1 MGVIYFNGISSK
13 DIGIEVETYPRYEI
27 PEKNVTTYEIPG
39 RNGNIVVDNGTFKNA
54 ITSYDVSFLA
64 EDGEYNSQIHKI
76 AAWLYSP
83 SGYAILEDSY
93 DIEYYRMARIS
104 SSTDF
109 ENLFN
114 KAGKATL
121 EFDCKPQR
129 FLKDGD
135 KTRSINS
142 ETGIIEDGPNSS
154 IFISIELHNP
164 TLFSSYPII
173 KIYNQSK
180 LNSAKRITHFKVGDT
195 KINFSDLIQDATEL
209 AYDLINIV
217 IDFETH
223 NAYYYN
229 SNDKLSKKYA
239 LSGYAYSKLFDK
251 CINLVPGDNI
261 IKIHLPSNSA
271 KDSVYMEIIPRWW
284 TL

>member
-54 ITSYDVSFLA
+54 ITSYDVSFLT

-93 DIEYYRMARIS
+93 DIEHYRMARIS

-129 FLKDGD
+129 FLKNGD
-135 KTRSINS
+135 KSRIIKAKINAV
-142 ETGIIEDGPNSS
+142 
-154 IFISIELHNP
+154 ISTKLHNP
-164 TLFSSYPII
+164 TLFNSNPII

-180 LNSAKRITHFKVGDT
+180 TDTTKRISYFKIGDT
-195 KINFSDLIQDATEL
+195 TINFSDLIQDATKL
-209 AYDLINIV
+209 SYDLINIV

-229 SNDKLSKKYA
+229 SNDKESRKYA
-239 LSGYAYSKLFDK
+239 LSSYAYSKLFNK
-251 CINLVPGDNI
+251 CINLIPGDNLI
-261 IKIHLPSNSA
+261 TLNLASVSA
-271 KDSVYMEIIPRWW
+271 NDTVYMEIIPRWW

>member
-13 DIGIEVETYPRYEI
+13 DVGIEVETYPRYEI

-54 ITSYDVSFLA
+54 ITSYDVSFLT

-93 DIEYYRMARIS
+93 DIEHYRMARIS

-129 FLKDGD
+129 FLKNGD
-135 KTRSINS
+135 KSRIIKT
-142 ETGIIEDGPNSS
+142 ETNAVVSTK
-154 IFISIELHNP
+154 LHNP
-164 TLFSSYPII
+164 TLFNSNPII

-180 LNSAKRITHFKVGDT
+180 SDTAKRISYFKVGDT
-195 KINFSDLIQDATEL
+195 TINFSDLIQDATKL
-209 AYDLINIV
+209 SYNLINIV

-229 SNDKLSKKYA
+229 SNDGESKKYA
-239 LSGYAYSKLFDK
+239 LSAYAYSKLFNK
-251 CINLVPGDNI
+251 CINLIPGDNLI
-261 IKIHLPSNSA
+261 TLNLASVSA
-271 KDSVYMEIIPRWW
+271 NDTVYMEIIPRWW

>member
-54 ITSYDVSFLA
+54 ITSYDVSFLT

-93 DIEYYRMARIS
+93 DIEHYRMARIS

-129 FLKDGD
+129 FLKNGD
-135 KTRSINS
+135 KSRIIKTEINAVINS
-142 ETGIIEDGPNSS
+142 K
-154 IFISIELHNP
+154 LHNP
-164 TLFSSYPII
+164 TLFNSNPII

-180 LNSAKRITHFKVGDT
+180 TDTTKRISYFKIGDT
-195 KINFSDLIQDATEL
+195 TINFSDLIQDATKL
-209 AYDLINIV
+209 LYDLINIV

-223 NAYYYN
+223 NAYYYK
-229 SNDKLSKKYA
+229 SNDEESRKYA
-239 LSGYAYSKLFDK
+239 LSSYAYSKLFDK
-251 CINLVPGDNI
+251 CINLVPGDNLI
-261 IKIHLPSNSA
+261 TLNLASVSA
-271 KDSVYMEIIPRWW
+271 NDTVYMEIIPRWW

>member
-13 DIGIEVETYPRYEI
+13 DVGIEVETYPRYEI

-54 ITSYDVSFLA
+54 ITSYDVSFLT

-93 DIEYYRMARIS
+93 DIEHYRMARIS

-129 FLKDGD
+129 FLKNGD
-135 KTRSINS
+135 KSRTIKTEANA
-142 ETGIIEDGPNSS
+142 IISTK
-154 IFISIELHNP
+154 LHNP
-164 TLFSSYPII
+164 TLFNSNPII

-180 LNSAKRITHFKVGDT
+180 TDTNKRISYFKIGDT
-195 KINFSDLIQDATEL
+195 KINFNNLIQDATKL
-209 AYDLINIV
+209 SYDLINIV

-229 SNDKLSKKYA
+229 SNDEKSRKHA
-239 LSGYAYSKLFDK
+239 LSSYAYSKLFDK
-251 CINLVPGDNI
+251 RINLVPGDNLI
-261 IKIHLPSNSA
+261 TLKLASVSA
-271 KDSVYMEIIPRWW
+271 NDTVYMEIIPRWW

>member
-13 DIGIEVETYPRYEI
+13 DVGIEVETYPRYEI

-54 ITSYDVSFLA
+54 ITSYDVSFLT

-93 DIEYYRMARIS
+93 DIEHYRMARIS

-129 FLKDGD
+129 FLKNGD
-135 KTRSINS
+135 KSQIIKT
-142 ETGIIEDGPNSS
+142 ETNAIISTK
-154 IFISIELHNP
+154 LHNP
-164 TLFSSYPII
+164 TLFNSNPII

-180 LNSAKRITHFKVGDT
+180 TDTTKRISYFKVGDT
-195 KINFSDLIQDATEL
+195 RINFSDLIKDATKLSYE
-209 AYDLINIV
+209 LINIV

-223 NAYYYN
+223 NAYYYD
-229 SNDKLSKKYA
+229 SNDEESRKYA
-239 LSGYAYSKLFDK
+239 LSSYAYSNLFDK
-251 CINLVPGDNI
+251 CINLVPGDNLI
-261 IKIHLPSNSA
+261 TLNLVSVSA
-271 KDSVYMEIIPRWW
+271 NNTVYMEIIPRWW

>member
-1 MGVIYFNGISSK
+1 MGVIYFNGMSSK

-54 ITSYDVSFLA
+54 VTSYDVSFLT

-83 SGYAILEDSY
+83 SGYAVLEDSY
-93 DIEYYRMARIS
+93 DIEHYRMARIS

-135 KTRSINS
+135 KSRIIKTETNAVIN
-142 ETGIIEDGPNSS
+142 TK
-154 IFISIELHNP
+154 LYNP
-164 TLFSSYPII
+164 TLFNSNPII

-180 LNSAKRITHFKVGDT
+180 SDTTKRISYFKIGDT
-195 KINFSDLIQDATEL
+195 TIKFSDLIQNTTEL
-209 AYDLINIV
+209 SYNLINIV

-229 SNDKLSKKYA
+229 SNDEESKKYA
-239 LSGYAYSKLFDK
+239 LSAYAYSKLFNK
-251 CINLVPGDNI
+251 CINLVPGDNLI
-261 IKIHLPSNSA
+261 TLNLVSVSA
-271 KDSVYMEIIPRWW
+271 NNTVYMEIIPRWW

>member
-13 DIGIEVETYPRYEI
+13 DVGIEVETYPRYEI

-54 ITSYDVSFLA
+54 ITSYDVSFLT

-83 SGYAILEDSY
+83 SGYAVLEDSY
-93 DIEYYRMARIS
+93 DIEHYRMARIS

-135 KTRSINS
+135 KSRIIKT
-142 ETGIIEDGPNSS
+142 ETNAV
-154 IFISIELHNP
+154 ISTKLHNP
-164 TLFSSYPII
+164 TLFNSNPII

-180 LNSAKRITHFKVGDT
+180 SDTTKRISNFKVGDT
-195 KINFSDLIQDATEL
+195 TIKFSDLIQDATKL
-209 AYDLINIV
+209 SYDLINIV

-229 SNDKLSKKYA
+229 SNDEESRKYA
-239 LSGYAYSKLFDK
+239 LSSYAYSKLFDK
-251 CINLVPGDNI
+251 CINLVPSDNLI
-261 IKIHLPSNSA
+261 TLNLVSVSA
-271 KDSVYMEIIPRWW
+271 NDTVYMEIIPRWW

>member
-13 DIGIEVETYPRYEI
+13 DVGIEVETYPRYEI

-54 ITSYDVSFLA
+54 ITSYDVSFLT

-93 DIEYYRMARIS
+93 DIEHYRMARIS

-129 FLKDGD
+129 FLKNGD
-135 KTRSINS
+135 KSRIIKTKINAV
-142 ETGIIEDGPNSS
+142 
-154 IFISIELHNP
+154 ISTKLHNP
-164 TLFSSYPII
+164 TLFNSNPII

-180 LNSAKRITHFKVGDT
+180 SDTAKRISYFKVGDT
-195 KINFSDLIQDATEL
+195 TINFSDLIQDATKL
-209 AYDLINIV
+209 SYDLINIV

-229 SNDKLSKKYA
+229 SNDEESRKYA
-239 LSGYAYSKLFDK
+239 LSSYVYSKLFNK
-251 CINLVPGDNI
+251 CINLIPGDNLI
-261 IKIHLPSNSA
+261 TLNLVSVSA
-271 KDSVYMEIIPRWW
+271 NNTVYMEIIPRWW

>member
-13 DIGIEVETYPRYEI
+13 DVGIEVETYPRYEI

-129 FLKDGD
+129 FLKNGD
-135 KTRSINS
+135 KSRIIKT
-142 ETGIIEDGPNSS
+142 ETNAV
-154 IFISIELHNP
+154 ISTKLHNP
-164 TLFSSYPII
+164 TLFNSNPII

-180 LNSAKRITHFKVGDT
+180 SDTTKRISNFKVGDT
-195 KINFSDLIQDATEL
+195 TIKFSDLIQDATKL
-209 AYDLINIV
+209 SYDLINIV

-229 SNDKLSKKYA
+229 SNDEESKKYA
-239 LSGYAYSKLFDK
+239 LSAYAYSKLFDK
-251 CINLVPGDNI
+251 CINLVPGDNLI
-261 IKIHLPSNSA
+261 TLNLVSVSA
-271 KDSVYMEIIPRWW
+271 NDTVYMEIIPRWW

>member
-13 DIGIEVETYPRYEI
+13 DVGIEVETYPRYEI

-54 ITSYDVSFLA
+54 ITSYDVSFLT

-93 DIEYYRMARIS
+93 DIEHYRMARIS

-129 FLKDGD
+129 FLKNGD
-135 KTRSINS
+135 KSRIIKT
-142 ETGIIEDGPNSS
+142 ETNAV
-154 IFISIELHNP
+154 ISIKLHNP
-164 TLFSSYPII
+164 TLFNSNPII

-180 LNSAKRITHFKVGDT
+180 SDTTKRISNFKIGDT
-195 KINFSDLIQDATEL
+195 TIKFSDLIQDATKL
-209 AYDLINIV
+209 SYDLINIV

-229 SNDKLSKKYA
+229 SNDEESKKYA
-239 LSGYAYSKLFDK
+239 LSAYAYSKLFGK
-251 CINLVPGDNI
+251 CINLVPGDNLI
-261 IKIHLPSNSA
+261 TLNLVSVSA
-271 KDSVYMEIIPRWW
+271 NDTVYMEIIPRWW

>member
-13 DIGIEVETYPRYEI
+13 DVGIEVETYPRYEI

-54 ITSYDVSFLA
+54 ITSYDVSFLT

-93 DIEYYRMARIS
+93 DIEHYRMARIS

-129 FLKDGD
+129 FLKNGD
-135 KTRSINS
+135 KSLIIKTKINAVINS
-142 ETGIIEDGPNSS
+142 K
-154 IFISIELHNP
+154 LHNP
-164 TLFSSYPII
+164 TLFNSNPII

-180 LNSAKRITHFKVGDT
+180 TDTTKRISYFKIGDT
-195 KINFSDLIQDATEL
+195 TINFSDLIQDATKL
-209 AYDLINIV
+209 SYDLINIV

-229 SNDKLSKKYA
+229 SNDEESRKYA
-239 LSGYAYSKLFDK
+239 LSAYAYSKLFNK
-251 CINLVPGDNI
+251 CINLIPGDNLI
-261 IKIHLPSNSA
+261 TLNLASVSA
-271 KDSVYMEIIPRWW
+271 NDTVYMEIIPRWW

>member
-13 DIGIEVETYPRYEI
+13 DVGIEVETYPRYEI

-54 ITSYDVSFLA
+54 ITSYDVSFLT

-93 DIEYYRMARIS
+93 DIEHYRMARIS

-135 KTRSINS
+135 KSRIIKTEINAV
-142 ETGIIEDGPNSS
+142 ISS
-154 IFISIELHNP
+154 KLHNP
-164 TLFSSYPII
+164 TLFNSNPII

-180 LNSAKRITHFKVGDT
+180 SDTNKRISYFKIGDT
-195 KINFSDLIQDATEL
+195 TINFSDLIQDATKL
-209 AYDLINIV
+209 SYDSINIV

-229 SNDKLSKKYA
+229 SNDEESKKYA
-239 LSGYAYSKLFDK
+239 LSAYAYSKLFNK
-251 CINLVPGDNI
+251 CINLVPGDNLI
-261 IKIHLPSNSA
+261 TLNLVSVSA
-271 KDSVYMEIIPRWW
+271 NNTVYMEIIPRWW

>member
-54 ITSYDVSFLA
+54 IASYDVSFLT

-93 DIEYYRMARIS
+93 DIEHYRMARIS

-129 FLKDGD
+129 FLKNGD
-135 KTRSINS
+135 KSQ
-142 ETGIIEDGPNSS
+142 IIKTEIDAV
-154 IFISIELHNP
+154 ISTKLHNP
-164 TLFSSYPII
+164 TLFNSNPII

-180 LNSAKRITHFKVGDT
+180 TDTSKRISYFKVGDT
-195 KINFSDLIQDATEL
+195 KINFSDLIQDATKL
-209 AYDLINIV
+209 SYDLINIV

-229 SNDKLSKKYA
+229 SNDEESKKYA
-239 LSGYAYSKLFDK
+239 LSSYAYSKLFDK
-251 CINLVPGDNI
+251 CINLVPGDNLI
-261 IKIHLPSNSA
+261 TLNLVSVSA
-271 KDSVYMEIIPRWW
+271 NNTVYMEIIPRWW

>member
-13 DIGIEVETYPRYEI
+13 DVGIEVETYPRYEI

-54 ITSYDVSFLA
+54 ITSYDVSFLT

-93 DIEYYRMARIS
+93 DIEHYRMARIS

-114 KAGKATL
+114 KAGKATI

-129 FLKDGD
+129 FLKNGD
-135 KTRSINS
+135 KSRIIKTKINAV
-142 ETGIIEDGPNSS
+142 ISS
-154 IFISIELHNP
+154 KLHNP
-164 TLFSSYPII
+164 TLFNSNPII

-180 LNSAKRITHFKVGDT
+180 SDTTKRISYFKVGDT
-195 KINFSDLIQDATEL
+195 TINFSDLIQDATKL
-209 AYDLINIV
+209 SYDLINIV
-217 IDFETH
+217 IDFETR

-229 SNDKLSKKYA
+229 SNDEESQKYA
-239 LSGYAYSKLFDK
+239 LSSYAYSKLFDK
-251 CINLVPGDNI
+251 CINLVPGDNLI
-261 IKIHLPSNSA
+261 TLNLVSVSA
-271 KDSVYMEIIPRWW
+271 KNSVYMEMIPRWW

>member
-13 DIGIEVETYPRYEI
+13 DVGIEVETYPRYEI

-54 ITSYDVSFLA
+54 ITSYDVSFLT

-93 DIEYYRMARIS
+93 DIEHYRMARIS

-135 KTRSINS
+135 KSRIIKTEINAV
-142 ETGIIEDGPNSS
+142 ISS
-154 IFISIELHNP
+154 KLHNP
-164 TLFSSYPII
+164 TLFNSNPII

-180 LNSAKRITHFKVGDT
+180 SDTTKRISYFKIGDT
-195 KINFSDLIQDATEL
+195 TINFSDLIQDATKL
-209 AYDLINIV
+209 SYDLINIV

-229 SNDKLSKKYA
+229 SNDEESRKYA
-239 LSGYAYSKLFDK
+239 LSSYAYSNLFDK
-251 CINLVPGDNI
+251 RINLVPGDNLI
-261 IKIHLPSNSA
+261 TLKLDSVSA
-271 KDSVYMEIIPRWW
+271 NDTVYMEIIPRWW

>member
-54 ITSYDVSFLA
+54 ITSYDVSFLT

-93 DIEYYRMARIS
+93 DIEHYRMARIS

-135 KTRSINS
+135 KSRIIKT
-142 ETGIIEDGPNSS
+142 ETNAV
-154 IFISIELHNP
+154 ISTKLHNP
-164 TLFSSYPII
+164 TLFNSNPII

-180 LNSAKRITHFKVGDT
+180 SDTTKRISYFKIGDT
-195 KINFSDLIQDATEL
+195 TINFSDLIQDATKL
-209 AYDLINIV
+209 SYDLINIV

-229 SNDKLSKKYA
+229 SNDEESRKYA
-239 LSGYAYSKLFDK
+239 LSSYAYSKLFNK
-251 CINLVPGDNI
+251 CINLVPGDNLI
-261 IKIHLPSNSA
+261 TLNLASVSA
-271 KDSVYMEIIPRWW
+271 NDTVYMEIIPRWW

>member
-93 DIEYYRMARIS
+93 DIEHYRMARIS

-129 FLKDGD
+129 FLKNGD
-135 KTRSINS
+135 KSRIIKTKINAV
-142 ETGIIEDGPNSS
+142 
-154 IFISIELHNP
+154 ISTKLHNP
-164 TLFSSYPII
+164 TLFNSNPII

-180 LNSAKRITHFKVGDT
+180 TDTTKRISYFKIGDT
-195 KINFSDLIQDATEL
+195 TINFSDLIQNTTEL
-209 AYDLINIV
+209 SYDLINIV

-229 SNDKLSKKYA
+229 SNDEESKKYA
-239 LSGYAYSKLFDK
+239 LSAYAYSKLFDK
-251 CINLVPGDNI
+251 CINLVPGDNLI
-261 IKIHLPSNSA
+261 TLNLVSVSA
-271 KDSVYMEIIPRWW
+271 NNIVYMEIIPRWW

>member
-13 DIGIEVETYPRYEI
+13 DVGIEVETYPRYEI

-54 ITSYDVSFLA
+54 ITSYDVSFLT

-83 SGYAILEDSY
+83 SGYAVLEDSY
-93 DIEYYRMARIS
+93 DIEHYRMARIS

-129 FLKDGD
+129 FLKNGD
-135 KTRSINS
+135 KSRIIKT
-142 ETGIIEDGPNSS
+142 ETNAV
-154 IFISIELHNP
+154 ISTKLHNP
-164 TLFSSYPII
+164 TLFNSNPII

-180 LNSAKRITHFKVGDT
+180 SDTAKRISYFKIGDT
-195 KINFSDLIQDATEL
+195 TIKFSDLIQDATKL
-209 AYDLINIV
+209 SYDLINIV

-229 SNDKLSKKYA
+229 SNDEESKKYA
-239 LSGYAYSKLFDK
+239 LSAYAYSKLFDK
-251 CINLVPGDNI
+251 CINLVPGDNLI
-261 IKIHLPSNSA
+261 TLNLVSVSA
-271 KDSVYMEIIPRWW
+271 NDTVYIEIIPRWW

>member
-13 DIGIEVETYPRYEI
+13 DVGIEVETYPKYEI

-54 ITSYDVSFLA
+54 KASYDVSFLT
-64 EDGEYNSQIHKI
+64 EDGEYNSLIHKI

-83 SGYAILEDSY
+83 SGYAVLEDSY
-93 DIEYYRMARIS
+93 DIEHYRMARIS

-135 KTRSINS
+135 KSR
-142 ETGIIEDGPNSS
+142 IIKAKLNAV
-154 IFISIELHNP
+154 ITTKLYNP
-164 TLFSSYPII
+164 TLFNSNPII

-180 LNSAKRITHFKVGDT
+180 SDTTKRISYFKVGDT
-195 KINFSDLIQDATEL
+195 TINFSDLIQDATKL
-209 AYDLINIV
+209 SYDLINIV
-217 IDFETH
+217 IDFETR

-229 SNDKLSKKYA
+229 SNNEDSKKYA
-239 LSGYAYSKLFDK
+239 LSAYAYSKLFDN
-251 CINLVPGDNI
+251 CINLVPGDNVI
-261 IKIHLPSNSA
+261 TLNLVSVSA
-271 KDSVYMEIIPRWW
+271 NDTVYIDIIPRWW

>member
-39 RNGNIVVDNGTFKNA
+39 RNGNIVVDNGTFKNT
-54 ITSYDVSFLA
+54 ITSYDVSFLT

-83 SGYAILEDSY
+83 SGYAVLEDSY
-93 DIEYYRMARIS
+93 DIEHYRMARIS

-135 KTRSINS
+135 KSRLIKAVNRNKFSTKL
-142 ETGIIEDGPNSS
+142 P
-154 IFISIELHNP
+154 NP
-164 TLFSSYPII
+164 TLFNSNPII

-180 LNSAKRITHFKVGDT
+180 SDTTKRISYFKVGDT
-195 KINFSDLIQDATEL
+195 TIKFSDLIQDATEL
-209 AYDLINIV
+209 SYDLINIV

-229 SNDKLSKKYA
+229 SNDEDSKKYA
-239 LSGYAYSKLFDK
+239 LSAYAYSKLFDK
-251 CINLVPGDNI
+251 CINLVPGDNLI
-261 IKIHLPSNSA
+261 TLNLVLVSPNNT
-271 KDSVYMEIIPRWW
+271 VYMEIIPRWW